1 MRINFEGFQLLRI
14 NLCISWNP
22 PGWQSQWEHR
32 IFSFYLSIIA
42 FVGINKNIDHWK
54 VIMVSQSK
62 CYLLLEFISLLL
74 DSYVTL
80 PRPSIFFNVVNVVT
94 GPQKVSW
101 LGNSWK
107 RPSIARGISCQQ
119 SHLTSLCL
127 LIFTLDM
134 KEESWFFFPGL
145 TILWISTACFLAL
158 KLTLMIPHRKKWSF

>member
-1 MRINFEGFQLLRI
+1 MGVHSYLNKGKQKKEEWRKMRINFEGFQLLRI

-74 DSYVTL
+74 DFYVTL
-80 PRPSIFFNVVNVVT
+80 PRPSIFFNVVNVVIV
-94 GPQKVSW
+94 PQKVSW

-107 RPSIARGISCQQ
+107 RPSMPGASAA
-119 SHLTSLCL
+119 SNHTSLLCVSLSLL
-127 LIFTLDM
+127 LIWKKNLD
-134 KEESWFFFPGL
+134 FFSRPDN
-145 TILWISTACFLAL
+145 I
-158 KLTLMIPHRKKWSF
+158 MN